1 MQLCLF
7 SSTPDMEALDFVV
20 KVLTGSLDE
29 LAQRAVAWGYDGI
42 EFMPDPESVPDPQ
55 QMENALETAG
65 AILPVINTGRML
77 PQGMALLHQSVEV
90 RRRSIKAFKRMLDFA
105 GHFRARVGL
114 GIARGKENRGISRQE
129 MDRLA
134 DDVFRE
140 IAEHAEKA
148 GAVIMLEPCDPGSGD
163 YINTVDAAMAWVE
176 RINTPAFRVMLDTYQ
191 LAEAE
196 RSIEH
201 GIRAARGQANHIHL
215 YDPSRWPPGVLP
227 EKQRLD
233 WPRIAQVLH
242 QEGFSGSGS
251 VVLAPEGDPEPAARK
266 AAAYLRRIFCE

>member
-1 MQLCLF
+1 
-7 SSTPDMEALDFVV
+7 
-20 KVLTGSLDE
+20 
-29 LAQRAVAWGYDGI
+29 
-42 EFMPDPESVPDPQ
+42 
-55 QMENALETAG
+55 
-65 AILPVINTGRML
+65 
-77 PQGMALLHQSVEV
+77 
-90 RRRSIKAFKRMLDFA
+90 
-105 GHFRARVGL
+105 
-114 GIARGKENRGISRQE
+114 
-129 MDRLA
+129 
-134 DDVFRE
+134 
-140 IAEHAEKA
+140 
-148 GAVIMLEPCDPGSGD
+148 MLEPCDPGSGD